1 MLGAVTIALAFTTP
15 LRQPQWRG
23 AAPSVSMKEAPL
35 VPYRFPG
42 SEVPQWIN
50 VYNRM
55 YRERIIFIGKG
66 IDDNFANTM
75 IAVMLYLES
84 EDAKSAASMYF
95 NVPGGTVKAGL
106 AMHDTMRMMP
116 YPVHTVNMGI
126 AADVGAFLVA
136 SGTPGKRL
144 ALPNS
149 RFLLAQ
155 PQLLPPRDNEG
166 KVIRRPMQAT
176 EMQLEV
182 TEVLR
187 DKERLVKGYSS
198 FTGRSEEQ
206 IRDDLRRDVYL
217 SATEAVDYGL
227 IDAVMTPKGSSK
239 DTSDEEAKFGSYGSG
254 DEQKF
259 QEVVNTAA
267 AAAAEKGDAP
277 APATEEPPSALL
289 RLNQA

>member
-1 MLGAVTIALAFTTP
+1 MIMASSLTP
-15 LRQPQWRG
+15 PPP
-23 AAPSVSMKEAPL
+23 AP
-35 VPYRFPG
+35 
-42 SEVPQWIN
+42 
-50 VYNRM
+50 
-55 YRERIIFIGKG
+55 
-66 IDDNFANTM
+66 
-75 IAVMLYLES
+75 
-84 EDAKSAASMYF
+84 
-95 NVPGGTVKAGL
+95 
-106 AMHDTMRMMP
+106 
-116 YPVHTVNMGI
+116 
-126 AADVGAFLVA
+126 
-136 SGTPGKRL
+136 
-144 ALPNS
+144 
-149 RFLLAQ
+149 
-155 PQLLPPRDNEG
+155 PPS
-166 KVIRRPMQAT
+166 
-176 EMQLEV
+176 
-182 TEVLR
+182 
-187 DKERLVKGYSS
+187 GYSS